1 MRHNCK
7 GAAPIGMDNVVV
19 SYDTPLHLYHMFSI
33 IQMMKKIYVSSEKK
47 QYVLLCWNCNFNSG
61 TTMKSIMQD

>member
-33 IQMMKKIYVSSEKK
+33 IQMMKKFMLAQKRNNMYYFV
-47 QYVLLCWNCNFNSG
+47 G
-61 TTMKSIMQD
+61 TVTSFQVQP